1 KKQEIDVKALRLEGK
16 EQGEGMRGISP
27 RFIINALNI
36 ALGQKEEKKCVNP
49 IDIIRALR
57 SNFEHQIGITEEES
71 KKYLTLL
78 LGEKE
83 SVSAEFK
90 DIAKKEVNMAFLSA
104 YEEQAQSLFEN
115 YIRNADAFCRKEK
128 IQDSI
133 TGEYSDPDEKL
144 MRQIEEYIGIPIN
157 SKTEFR
163 NGIFV
168 YKSAQLEKGE
178 AFTFKT
184 YDPLRIAIEKKL
196 MSDLK
201 NVVSLTLAD
210 KSATDKR
217 TQMKRK
223 SAVTNLTK
231 RGYCPEC
238 ANILLSFVGEI
249 LRKEE

>member
-1 KKQEIDVKALRLEGK
+1 
-16 EQGEGMRGISP
+16 
-27 RFIINALNI
+27 
-36 ALGQKEEKKCVNP
+36 
-49 IDIIRALR
+49 
-57 SNFEHQIGITEEES
+57 
-71 KKYLTLL
+71 
-78 LGEKE
+78 
-83 SVSAEFK
+83 VSAEYK

-115 YIRNADAFCRKEK
+115 YIRNATAYCQKEK
-128 IQDSI
+128 VPDSI
-133 TGEYSDPDEKL
+133 TGEFSDPDEKL
-144 MRQIEEYIGIPIN
+144 MRTIEEYINIPVN

-168 YKSAQLEKGE
+168 YKAACLEKGE
-178 AFTFKT
+178 PFTFKS

-201 NVVSLTLAD
+201 NVVSLTIAD

-217 TQMKRK
+217 AVAKRNT
-223 SAVTNLTK
+223 AVRNLEK
-231 RGYCPEC
+231 RGYCPHC